1 LVQHFRVTR
10 SFTGVRRK
18 VYLKQGKVTMKNF
31 QEIRTVLQEHA
42 QELQNRYQISNL
54 AVFGSMVR
62 GETREDSDVDIIA
75 DVPENMS
82 LLGVIS
88 AENYL
93 SDIVG
98 MKVDFIPRSD
108 IRRELR
114 DHILTEAVA
123 I

>member
-1 LVQHFRVTR
+1 
-10 SFTGVRRK
+10 
-18 VYLKQGKVTMKNF
+18 MKTFN
-31 QEIRTVLQEHA
+31 EIQTILQEHA
-42 QELQNRYQISNL
+42 GELRDRYGITNL
-54 AVFGSMVR
+54 AVFGSVVR
-62 GETREDSDVDIIA
+62 GEAREDSDVDIIA

-82 LLGVIS
+82 LLGIIS
-88 AENYL
+88 VENYL

-114 DHILTEAVA
+114 DHILDEAVV